1 MAVDDD
7 VAVMRREPLAGQR
20 GEQFV
25 LAVAGDAGDAEDLAA
40 LHLERDVLEPHAV
53 RIVRLERQLVDR
65 RSRGTV
71 VARPAAAFTSPI
83 SAPTIMRASDAAV
96 SWRGSQVAIFL
107 PPRRMV
113 AVSHSRFTSSS
124 LWLM

>member
-1 MAVDDD
+1 MTTVPAIL
-7 VAVMRREPLAGQR
+7 RQPLARQR

-25 LAVAGDAGDAEDLAA
+25 LAVAGDAGDAEDFAA
-40 LHLERDVLEPHAV
+40 LDLERDVLEPHAV
-53 RIVRLERQLVDR
+53 RIVRLEAEIVDDQPRHRGLRGWRRPSLADLAADHHARQ
-65 RSRGTV
+65 RG
-71 VARPAAAFTSPI
+71 RGL
-83 SAPTIMRASDAAV
+83 R
-96 SWRGSQVAIFL
+96 RGSQVATFL